1 MPELDNPREATTE
14 VATEATTEVATEVA
28 TEAAREATREDA
40 FEQFR
45 RRLFPRER
53 HATERPDELVSEPFE
68 ALRRVARDPFEALEE
83 ERREEALRRVPQ

>member
-1 MPELDNPREATTE
+1 MPELDNPRED
-14 VATEATTEVATEVA
+14 V
-28 TEAAREATREDA
+28 RQDA

-53 HATERPDELVSEPFE
+53 HATERSEELVSDPFE

-83 ERREEALRRVPQ
+83 ERKEELREEALRRVPQ